1 MTYRLTHTY
10 TYTYFKKLNCSSSLA
25 IQLLSLY
32 TSTAGGTGL
41 IPGQATKITRAALSS
56 QKIKIKG
63 EKSCFSSPRNIHTTV
78 EMVIAAMK
86 LKDAYSL
93 EGKL

>member
-1 MTYRLTHTY
+1 M
-10 TYTYFKKLNCSSSLA
+10 A
-25 IQLLSLY
+25 IQLLGLY
-32 TSTAGGTGL
+32 TSTAEGTGS
-41 IPGQATKITRAALSS
+41 IPGQVTKIPHTVPSS
-56 QKIKIKG
+56 QKKKKIKAK
-63 EKSCFSSPRNIHTTV
+63 KSCFSSLRNIHSTV